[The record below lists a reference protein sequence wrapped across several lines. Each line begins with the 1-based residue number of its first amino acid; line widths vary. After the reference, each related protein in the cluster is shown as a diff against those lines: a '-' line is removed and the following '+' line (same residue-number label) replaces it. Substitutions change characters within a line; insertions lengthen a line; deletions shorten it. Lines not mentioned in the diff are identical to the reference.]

1 MINSS
6 IAFNILV
13 MGSFAFFVSAP
24 ISWIIL
30 IEQKQ
35 KTLPIIYGLALSFN
49 VILNLIFIPKYDY
62 IAAGAITVITECL
75 VVLMLMFVVRKEGM
89 LKVTNG
95 REERFSIKAIQLLQK
110 IYGNSYKTEPKEDLS
125 GNIDKVLCG
134 R

>member
-1 MINSS
+1 
-6 IAFNILV
+6 
-13 MGSFAFFVSAP
+13 
-24 ISWIIL
+24 
-30 IEQKQ
+30 
-35 KTLPIIYGLALSFN
+35 
-49 VILNLIFIPKYDY
+49 
-62 IAAGAITVITECL
+62 
-75 VVLMLMFVVRKEGM
+75 M